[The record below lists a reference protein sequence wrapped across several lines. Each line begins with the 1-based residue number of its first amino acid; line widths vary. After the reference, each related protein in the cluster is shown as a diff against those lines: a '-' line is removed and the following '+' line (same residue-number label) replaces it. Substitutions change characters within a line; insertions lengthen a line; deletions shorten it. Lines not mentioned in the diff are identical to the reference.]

1 MKVGF
6 SSYGEICRFGFDW
19 RGEFGSF
26 YLFAQVMTGWDG
38 KDIKDRK
45 NILYGGFLG
54 IDKIC
59 GFAEGFLLHPQER
72 ENFFEVNGDV
82 FNGWAKIIL
91 GVDYAF

>member
-1 MKVGF
+1 
-6 SSYGEICRFGFDW
+6 
-19 RGEFGSF
+19 
-26 YLFAQVMTGWDG
+26 MTGWDG

-72 ENFFEVNGDV
+72 ENFF
-82 FNGWAKIIL
+82 
-91 GVDYAF
+91 